1 MHSWL
6 QPEHLPSALRGKPG
20 SPRWLWAL
28 VLDCWF
34 SFETPHEKRAEGR
47 VPCSGTAWLDYL
59 GLESKVSG
67 LCLMNISINHPG
79 CPWNNYLAEPQ
90 WQVKPLAQDTEQAL
104 LEALLL
110 YSLLLS
116 FAFNYI
122 HAWCLAIDGCL
133 FLSGCLFQCYAGQ
146 GCSPQPLRHT
156 NQICQRCKLSPQ
168 TLTYLVK
175 CKPKALHLGLNSAD
189 MESFVLTNSHKAIT
203 SPERLPR
210 AAREMV

>member
-1 MHSWL
+1 MPW
-6 QPEHLPSALRGKPG
+6 
-20 SPRWLWAL
+20 
-28 VLDCWF
+28 
-34 SFETPHEKRAEGR
+34 
-47 VPCSGTAWLDYL
+47 SGTVWLDYL

-67 LCLMNISINHPG
+67 LCLMNISINHLG

-122 HAWCLAIDGCL
+122 HAWYFAIDGCL
-133 FLSGCLFQCYAGQ
+133 FLFGAVAADTLYSCGIAGQ
-146 GCSPQPLRHT
+146 GCSPQPLRST

-168 TLTYLVK
+168 MLLYLVK
-175 CKPKALHLGLNSAD
+175 CKPKALHLGPDSAALIW
-189 MESFVLTNSHKAIT
+189 SLLYSNIHTRV
-203 SPERLPR
+203 
-210 AAREMV
+210 